1 MKFQGR
7 DAIQIEND
15 GLRVTV
21 LREGGHVAEI
31 LHKPSD
37 VNPVWIPP
45 WKSIEPSSYDPAKHP
60 EYGGNSES
68 HLLSG
73 IMGHNLCLDLF
84 GPPSPEEAAAGIS
97 VHGEGSVV
105 PYEIVSDNNEL
116 VARAV
121 LPLASL
127 AFSRTIMLGPDGQTV
142 HFLETAEN
150 LGSTDRPIAWTQHVT
165 LGPPFLEGGLTQFA
179 ASATKSRTYED
190 EGFDAGGLE
199 RATDY
204 VWPHAP
210 LKGGGATDQRVFTN
224 APQSAKYTSHLMDPQ
239 QEEAFFAAY
248 HPRTKVLFG
257 YRWKRADFPWLGI
270 WEEKNVRQNAPWNG
284 NTIAVGMEFGVSP
297 FPESRRQMIDRQRLF
312 DTPGYCWLPARSRYT
327 VEYTAFIKSA
337 NSMPDQPA
345 KSSATTS

>member
-7 DAIQIEND
+7 DAVQIEND

-31 LHKPSD
+31 LHKSSG
-37 VNPVWIPP
+37 VNPLWIPP

-60 EYGGNSES
+60 EYGGNAES

-105 PYEIVSDNNEL
+105 PYEIVSGNNEL

-127 AFSRTIMLGPDGQTV
+127 TFLRTITLDPDGGTL

-150 LGSTDRPIAWTQHVT
+150 LGSTDRPVAWTQHVT
-165 LGPPFLEGGLTQFA
+165 LGPPFLESGLTQFA
-179 ASATKSRTYED
+179 ASATKSRTYES
-190 EGFDAGGLE
+190 EGFDAGGL
-199 RATDY
+199 
-204 VWPHAP
+204 
-210 LKGGGATDQRVFTN
+210 
-224 APQSAKYTSHLMDPQ
+224 
-239 QEEAFFAAY
+239 
-248 HPRTKVLFG
+248 
-257 YRWKRADFPWLGI
+257 
-270 WEEKNVRQNAPWNG
+270 NVRRNISGRMLRSTA
-284 NTIAVGMEFGVSP
+284 AASP
-297 FPESRRQMIDRQRLF
+297 TSVYLQMRRNRQSSRR
-312 DTPGYCWLPARSRYT
+312 T
-327 VEYTAFIKSA
+327 
-337 NSMPDQPA
+337 
-345 KSSATTS
+345 